1 MMIVASLLMLLASC
15 HGNSKRLFPSK
26 LKDSYLITY
35 SKNEI
40 VVESDDDATHFI
52 YKNGEYFTSS
62 FGSDSIVFFS
72 TVKDYRSLVSR

>member
-52 YKNGEYFTSS
+52 YKNVNTLLLLVLTLSYFSQQLKIT
-62 FGSDSIVFFS
+62 D
-72 TVKDYRSLVSR
+72 